1 MDCPLLGFNVIEEII
16 RENYDCANNMSLID
30 LLSEALQMQKGAT
43 ETLVS
48 TVNSNLLQECTASCI
63 VKTGKSGATIPCGQV
78 IEVKCR
84 VRTGHKGG
92 TMMFEPASES
102 FIPEGLELFPAVVNV
117 PPGASKT
124 VKIPVQNST
133 NHNIYLP
140 QRLVLGNIEPI
151 SEIRPVCSSSSI
163 SHPDQQINGA
173 LLCSSQLTSADNVC
187 KREHHERRV
196 GEKWHPPVDLEH
208 LNKQEQD
215 IVRKMLF
222 EESDVF
228 AQDEGDIGCIPNLQL
243 KIRLS
248 DDTPV
253 QRCYNSIPKPL
264 YKEVKD
270 YVQNLLNR
278 GWIKKSSS
286 SYSSPVVC
294 VRKKDSSLRLCV
306 DFRALNRKT
315 IPDRHPLP
323 RIQDLFDSL
332 GGNSWFSIL
341 DQGSAYHQGFVS
353 EDSRHVT
360 AFNTPWGLYEW
371 VRIPFGLTNAPAAF
385 QRCMEGVLEGIRDE
399 CCAPYLDDVLCY
411 SKSFSDHV
419 DHLRN
424 VFSKMREHGIKL
436 RPKKCEL
443 FRSQVRY
450 IGRLVSGDGIQI
462 DPADLE
468 AVRALKNKEP
478 RTVGEVRTLLG
489 FLSYYRSYIQD
500 FSRLAKPLFELLL
513 TPPGTREST
522 QNPQVPNRRGARRK
536 NEKGQLNS
544 RTPIV
549 WTAEHQDAVSKFVDM
564 LTSPPV
570 LAYPDCDLP
579 FVLHTDASNEGLGA
593 VLYQQQ
599 GNKLR
604 VIGYGSRTLTPAE
617 KNYHLHSGKLEFLA
631 LKWAICDKFRDYL
644 YYAPTFTVYTDNN
657 PLTYI
662 LSTAR
667 LNAVGQRWVGELAD
681 FHFDIRY
688 RPGKANV
695 DADTLSRQPLKLIEV
710 MGEHT
715 ETLSPETVSAVWQG
729 SKAVADSDVP
739 WVAALELNIP
749 GEDVICTE
757 GSISTVT
764 PENIKAAQRD
774 DPAICEII
782 MLKEQGWTPNEK
794 DKNNMKKET
803 RRLLFEWT
811 KLELEDGIL
820 YRKTGQTRQL
830 VLPPRFKTTV
840 LRQLHNEM
848 GHVGVEKVL
857 HLARE
862 RFYWPSMRKEIE
874 EYVTT
879 KCACIKQKHPHVHQR
894 APMGSITS
902 SSPFE
907 LVSVDYLHLEPS
919 KGGCEYILLL
929 VDHFTRFAQ
938 AYPTRNK
945 SGKTAAEKIFQD
957 FIPRFGYPEKLHH
970 DQGREFENH
979 LFQRLQQ
986 LSGIA
991 HSRTTPYHPQ
1001 CNPVERLNRT
1011 ILQMLRTLEE
1021 EKKKEWKDYLPH
1033 IVHAYNCTRHEAT
1046 GYSPFFLLYGR
1057 SPRLPVD
1064 LLFNLENKTEGS
1076 NQQTFARKWEDR
1088 MRQAYQIAKENSQKS
1103 SAKGKKYYD
1112 RAVRGVILQPGD
1124 RVLVR
1129 NLSERGGP
1137 GKLRAYWEKDVHRV
1151 LERIGD
1157 SPVYKIQSETGSK
1170 TLRVLHRNLLLAVND
1185 LPLEDPIAG
1194 AKETRKEKHR
1204 KQVRNQ
1210 LENESDSDA
1219 SDEEEHTYRY
1229 NLRTNIPCY
1238 RFVTVPPTDSEL
1250 ETQTTQ
1256 NHSYLRPT
1264 ATEFYPDERVDSPRN
1279 QGQELEQILESP
1291 SVPGK
1296 NQRSVMPDGERR
1308 RNEGETIRVAENE
1321 MERGTTVLEEGNVR
1335 RTQRVGKPREM
1346 FTYDTLG
1353 VPSYQPWRSEVHS
1366 LQLTQPYISQNG
1378 THYFQYM
1385 ATNPCCHCCHKVY

>member
-1 MDCPLLGFNVIEEII
+1 M
-16 RENYDCANNMSLID
+16 
-30 LLSEALQMQKGAT
+30 
-43 ETLVS
+43 
-48 TVNSNLLQECTASCI
+48 
-63 VKTGKSGATIPCGQV
+63 
-78 IEVKCR
+78 
-84 VRTGHKGG
+84 
-92 TMMFEPASES
+92 
-102 FIPEGLELFPAVVNV
+102 
-117 PPGASKT
+117 
-124 VKIPVQNST
+124 
-133 NHNIYLP
+133 
-140 QRLVLGNIEPI
+140 
-151 SEIRPVCSSSSI
+151 
-163 SHPDQQINGA
+163 
-173 LLCSSQLTSADNVC
+173 
-187 KREHHERRV
+187 
-196 GEKWHPPVDLEH
+196 
-208 LNKQEQD
+208 
-215 IVRKMLF
+215 
-222 EESDVF
+222 
-228 AQDEGDIGCIPNLQL
+228 
-243 KIRLS
+243 
-248 DDTPV
+248 
-253 QRCYNSIPKPL
+253 
-264 YKEVKD
+264 
-270 YVQNLLNR
+270 
-278 GWIKKSSS
+278 
-286 SYSSPVVC
+286 
-294 VRKKDSSLRLCV
+294 
-306 DFRALNRKT
+306 
-315 IPDRHPLP
+315 
-323 RIQDLFDSL
+323 
-332 GGNSWFSIL
+332 
-341 DQGSAYHQGFVS
+341 
-353 EDSRHVT
+353 
-360 AFNTPWGLYEW
+360 
-371 VRIPFGLTNAPAAF
+371 
-385 QRCMEGVLEGIRDE
+385 
-399 CCAPYLDDVLCY
+399 
-411 SKSFSDHV
+411 
-419 DHLRN
+419 
-424 VFSKMREHGIKL
+424 
-436 RPKKCEL
+436 
-443 FRSQVRY
+443 RY

-522 QNPQVPNRRGARRK
+522 QNPQVPNRRGALRK

-549 WTAEHQDAVSKFVDM
+549 WTAEHQEAVSKFVDM

-570 LAYPDCDLP
+570 LAYPNCDLP

-739 WVAALELNIP
+739 WVAALELSSP

-820 YRKTGQTRQL
+820 YRKTGQARQL

-840 LRQLHNEM
+840 LRKLHNEM

-970 DQGREFENH
+970 DQGREFENQ

-1021 EKKKEWKDYLPH
+1021 KKRRNGRTTCLTLCMLIIVPGMKQPATLHSSFCTADHPDCLSTCCLTWK
-1033 IVHAYNCTRHEAT
+1033 TRQRVQT
-1046 GYSPFFLLYGR
+1046 NKLLHG
-1057 SPRLPVD
+1057 
-1064 LLFNLENKTEGS
+1064 NGKTE
-1076 NQQTFARKWEDR
+1076 
-1088 MRQAYQIAKENSQKS
+1088 
-1103 SAKGKKYYD
+1103 
-1112 RAVRGVILQPGD
+1112 
-1124 RVLVR
+1124 
-1129 NLSERGGP
+1129 
-1137 GKLRAYWEKDVHRV
+1137 
-1151 LERIGD
+1151 
-1157 SPVYKIQSETGSK
+1157 
-1170 TLRVLHRNLLLAVND
+1170 
-1185 LPLEDPIAG
+1185 
-1194 AKETRKEKHR
+1194 
-1204 KQVRNQ
+1204 
-1210 LENESDSDA
+1210 
-1219 SDEEEHTYRY
+1219 
-1229 NLRTNIPCY
+1229 
-1238 RFVTVPPTDSEL
+1238 
-1250 ETQTTQ
+1250 
-1256 NHSYLRPT
+1256 
-1264 ATEFYPDERVDSPRN
+1264 
-1279 QGQELEQILESP
+1279 
-1291 SVPGK
+1291 
-1296 NQRSVMPDGERR
+1296 
-1308 RNEGETIRVAENE
+1308 
-1321 MERGTTVLEEGNVR
+1321 
-1335 RTQRVGKPREM
+1335 
-1346 FTYDTLG
+1346 
-1353 VPSYQPWRSEVHS
+1353 
-1366 LQLTQPYISQNG
+1366 
-1378 THYFQYM
+1378 
-1385 ATNPCCHCCHKVY
+1385 